1 MSKVYLIGD
10 LHGSFKPIRT
20 FDEWNNHNQTFD
32 DVMIVLGDFGGNVLF
47 NYQDS
52 NFKEKLGKYHMTYFI
67 IRGNH
72 EERPSILWAKNP
84 DKWHAEEFFDGP
96 VIVENDYP
104 YIKYAADGM
113 EFYEILGQ
121 NVLSIPGAYSVDKF
135 YRIRMNKPWFENE
148 QLSKAEMAEGEFR
161 ILHDQPQ
168 VDIVLSHTSP
178 MIYRPT
184 YLFLRDID
192 QSMVDTSMEEFLG
205 HIELSLVPY
214 KLWGWGHY
222 HETRVYPKW
231 SGGQPLMLF
240 NDAVLDLNQFL
251 ASDNIYKG
259 LKFFNKE

>member
-1 MSKVYLIGD
+1 
-10 LHGSFKPIRT
+10 
-20 FDEWNNHNQTFD
+20 
-32 DVMIVLGDFGGNVLF
+32 
-47 NYQDS
+47 
-52 NFKEKLGKYHMTYFI
+52 
-67 IRGNH
+67 
-72 EERPSILWAKNP
+72 
-84 DKWHAEEFFDGP
+84 
-96 VIVENDYP
+96 
-104 YIKYAADGM
+104 M

-184 YLFLRDID
+184 DLFLRDID

-214 KLWGWGHY
+214 KLWAWGHY

-231 SGGQPLMLF
+231 GGGQPLMLF
-240 NDAVLDLNQFL
+240 NDAVFNLNHFL
-251 ASDNIYKG
+251 ASNNVYKG
-259 LKFFNKE
+259 LKFINKE